1 MEIEMEM
8 EKKYSFG
15 ADLLNTFQTSPEWIQ
30 GLWLLVVLL
39 LLLGL
44 CWCIK
49 EAIVAFAKRKSFPR
63 GKLVYSIHRSDDNEL
78 LIYSYA
84 EEPLE
89 KGDTENII
97 LLPAMAKP
105 KKIQDEPTKP

>member
-1 MEIEMEM
+1 M

-15 ADLLNTFQTSPEWIQ
+15 GDLLNKFHTSPEWIQ

-44 CWCIK
+44 GWCVK
-49 EAIVAFAKRKSFPR
+49 EAIVAFAKRKSLPR
-63 GKLVYSIHRSDDNEL
+63 GKLLYSIHRSDDNDL

-89 KGDTENII
+89 QEDTENII
-97 LLPAMAKP
+97 LLPATKKP
-105 KKIQDEPTKP
+105 KKPLGKSDKL